1 MINTI
6 MIMEFTHRF
15 LKIRLWR
22 LRLHSIPIRNVT
34 LVIIRQAVTGM
45 VSATTLGRPPL
56 SLHASCT
63 LTPNTGIVR
72 LGLEVPP
79 KRSFN

>member
-1 MINTI
+1 M
-6 MIMEFTHRF
+6 
-15 LKIRLWR
+15 
-22 LRLHSIPIRNVT
+22 NVDSPC
-34 LVIIRQAVTGM
+34 ASSHAM

-79 KRSFN
+79 KRSF

>member
-1 MINTI
+1 
-6 MIMEFTHRF
+6 
-15 LKIRLWR
+15 
-22 LRLHSIPIRNVT
+22 
-34 LVIIRQAVTGM
+34 M

-79 KRSFN
+79 KRSF